1 MPEKDNFIIKASNFQ
16 NDSLDI
22 STNSGIS
29 NLKERIMFSTNGIKL
44 IQEDEIFNLDYE
56 NMSIKNINNKRN
68 IRNIKEN
75 KNEPKPRKKVYKK
88 IHRLQLF
95 NLIKN

>member
-1 MPEKDNFIIKASNFQ
+1 
-16 NDSLDI
+16 
-22 STNSGIS
+22 
-29 NLKERIMFSTNGIKL
+29 MFSTNGIKL

-68 IRNIKEN
+68 IRNIKEK

-88 IHRLQLF
+88 INRLQLF